1 MQRDFWRIEKAIK
14 SGLVLALPDGAKP
27 FDLYIQERM
36 GSSLLSSY
44 VLIYDLCLFLTDFTL
59 YNRFQVHPPH

>member
-44 VLIYDLCLFLTDFTL
+44 VSERESL
-59 YNRFQVHPPH
+59 